1 MLAGRVTSDDPP
13 TMTPRSVTGAVTRPV
28 LRSRL
33 ALGFAVPSAFLAMW
47 IVVPAPNRALLP
59 LVVGAPEVSA
69 PLLLAAVVGLLLAL
83 ADVRRQTR
91 ARWAALCAVI
101 AIGLSASPFVR
112 FRSVADDAEQSLRR
126 ALGGDYLAHIPAEQ
140 RAHFRAAPLVV
151 ASLFRGLGRPS
162 DSVIVTR
169 QARIIDASGAQI
181 TYDVYQPTTAGVHP
195 VLVQIYGGAW
205 QRGQPSDFTEF
216 ASDIAAQGYVVF
228 AIDYRHAPQYR
239 FPAQLDDVRTALRL
253 LNANAARWHADM
265 TRLVLIGRSAG
276 AHLAMLAAYAP
287 DAPPIRGVIDYYG
300 PVDLVEGYRHPPSP
314 DPLQVRPVE
323 EALMGGTPDAMLER
337 YRVASPIS
345 FVTRH
350 LPPTLLIYGGRDHI
364 VEPRFGDLLA
374 GRLLAEGNAVVHVEI
389 PWAEH
394 AFDTVPNGPSG
405 QLARYVT
412 ERFLASVTQPRTTM
426 Q

>member
-1 MLAGRVTSDDPP
+1 MTGDDPTP
-13 TMTPRSVTGAVTRPV
+13 MTSRALTRPV
-28 LRSRL
+28 SRPALRSWL
-33 ALGFAVPSAFLAMW
+33 ALGLAVPAAFVAMW

-59 LVVGAPEVSA
+59 LAVGAPEVSA
-69 PLLLAAVVGLLLAL
+69 LLLLVAVIALLLAL
-83 ADVRRQTR
+83 VDLRRQAR
-91 ARWAALCAVI
+91 ARWAALCAVV

-112 FRSVADDAEQSLRR
+112 FHAVADDAEQSLRL
-126 ALGGDYLAHIPAEQ
+126 ALGGDYLARIPAVQ
-140 RAHFRAAPLVV
+140 RAHFRAAPLMV
-151 ASLFRGLGRPS
+151 ASLFRGLGVPS
-162 DSVIVTR
+162 DTVLTR
-169 QARIIDASGAQI
+169 RARIVDASGAQM

-205 QRGQPSDFTEF
+205 QRGEPSDFAEF
-216 ASDIAAQGYVVF
+216 ATYIAAQGYVVF

-239 FPAQLDDVRTALRL
+239 FPSPLDDVRAALRL
-253 LNANAARWHADM
+253 LNANAARWNADM

-314 DPLQVRPVE
+314 DPLQVRLVE
-323 EALMGGTPDAMLER
+323 EALMGGTPDAMPER

-374 GRLLAEGNAVVHVEI
+374 GRLRAEGNTVIHVEI

-412 ERFLASVTQPRTTM
+412 ERFLASVTQPSIVTP
-426 Q
+426 

>member
-1 MLAGRVTSDDPP
+1 
-13 TMTPRSVTGAVTRPV
+13 MTPRSVTRPV
-28 LRSRL
+28 ARPALRSWL
-33 ALGFAVPSAFLAMW
+33 ALGLAVPSVFVAMW
-47 IVVPAPNRALLP
+47 IVVPAPNRVLLP
-59 LVVGAPEVSA
+59 LAVGAPEVSA
-69 PLLLAAVVGLLLAL
+69 LLLLAAAIALLLAL
-83 ADVRRQTR
+83 ADVRWQAR
-91 ARWAALCAVI
+91 ARWAAIGAVV

-112 FRSVADDAEQSLRR
+112 FHAVADDADQSLRL
-126 ALGGDYLAHIPAEQ
+126 ALGGDYFTRIPAGQ
-140 RAHFRAAPLVV
+140 RAHFRAAPLAVS
-151 ASLFRGLGRPS
+151 SLFRGLGRPS
-162 DSVIVTR
+162 DSVMVTR
-169 QARIIDASGAQI
+169 HARIVDATGAQM
-181 TYDVYQPTTAGVHP
+181 TYDVYQPTTAGLHP

-205 QRGQPSDFTEF
+205 QRGEPSDFAEF
-216 ASDIAAQGYVVF
+216 ATYIAAQGYVVF

-253 LNANAARWHADM
+253 LNANAARWQADM

-323 EALMGGTPDAMLER
+323 EALMGGTPDAMLDR

-374 GRLLAEGNAVVHVEI
+374 GRLRAEGNTVVHVEI

-412 ERFLASVTQPRTTM
+412 ERFLASVTQPLATTR
-426 Q
+426 